1 MQICLYGA
9 SSNVLAQSYLDAAYD
24 AGRLLAQRGHALV
37 YGGGARRARKRR
49 QSHRRRPVVF

>member
-37 YGGGARRARKRR
+37 YGGGAQGVMGAAA
-49 QSHRRRPVVF
+49 P